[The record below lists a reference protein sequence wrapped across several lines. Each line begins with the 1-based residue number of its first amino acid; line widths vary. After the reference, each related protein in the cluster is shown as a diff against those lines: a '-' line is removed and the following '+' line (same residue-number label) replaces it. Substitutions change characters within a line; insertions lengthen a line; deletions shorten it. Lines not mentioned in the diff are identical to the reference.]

1 MIGEKGV
8 QFKFGGG
15 SKIKNNVYYMIPV
28 LNKKKINVLKNL
40 RLYTA
45 RGYSRSLLLWQDH

>member
-1 MIGEKGV
+1 MTGEKGV

-28 LNKKKINVLKNL
+28 LNKKINKSFEKSKAIYSK
-40 RLYTA
+40 RL
-45 RGYSRSLLLWQDH
+45 